1 MRAQRGLT
9 LVEAL
14 IALVVAGLLVATLLM
29 VYVQG
34 TRGFTHL
41 QTQALTE
48 RVVETALMEIE
59 SACRQAM
66 FAEVNNGRLILTFP
80 QDKDAYGKPV
90 PVRKKEIPTYRAGE
104 RMIYYLSD
112 TSGALNPPPGSPKNI
127 LWRGVIASNGSV
139 QPDPSWSL
147 LGNTGQGRIMPITE
161 FTPSVQIKPAGIVVT
176 LAVRSTIQT
185 GEDRYE
191 TRRTRTFLVQ
201 NANAWR

>member
-1 MRAQRGLT
+1 MHHRRGLT

-14 IALVVAGLLVATLLM
+14 IALAVAGLLVATLLM

-48 RVVETALMEIE
+48 RVVETALLEIE

-66 FAEVNNGRLILTFP
+66 FAEVENGRLILTFP
-80 QDKDAYGKPV
+80 QDRDAYGKPI
-90 PVRKKEIPTYRAGE
+90 PVEKKETPTYRPGE

-112 TSGALNPPPGSPKNI
+112 LSGAPNRRGNI
-127 LWRGVIASNGSV
+127 LWRGRVTSSGSI

-147 LGNTGQGRIMPITE
+147 QGNTGQGRIMPVTE
-161 FTPSVQIKPAGIVVT
+161 LTPSVQVGPNGVAVT
-176 LAVRSTIQT
+176 LTVRSTIQT
-185 GEDRYE
+185 GGDRYE

>member
-1 MRAQRGLT
+1 MRCQRGLT
-9 LVEAL
+9 LMEAL
-14 IALVVAGLLVATLLM
+14 IALAVAGVLIATLLM

-34 TRGFTHL
+34 TRGFAHL

-66 FAEVNNGRLILTFP
+66 FAEVKNGRLILTFP

-90 PVRKKEIPTYRAGE
+90 PIKKKEVPTYRAGE
-104 RMIYYLSD
+104 RIIYYLSD
-112 TSGALNPPPGSPKNI
+112 TSGALNRRGTI
-127 LWRGVIASNGSV
+127 LWRGLIANNGSV
-139 QPDPSWSL
+139 QPDPAWSL
-147 LGNTGQGRIMPITE
+147 LGNTGQGRIMPVME
-161 FTPSVQIKPAGIVVT
+161 FTPSVQIGSAGIVVT
-176 LAVRSTIQT
+176 LTVRSTIQT
-185 GEDRYE
+185 GGDQYE

>member
-1 MRAQRGLT
+1 MRCQKGLT

-14 IALVVAGLLVATLLM
+14 IALAVAGLLVATLLM

-48 RVVETALMEIE
+48 RMVETALMEIE

-66 FAEVNNGRLILTFP
+66 FAEVKNGRLILTFP
-80 QDKDAYGKPV
+80 RDKDAYGKPV
-90 PVRKKEIPTYRAGE
+90 PVKKKEAPTYQPGE

-112 TSGALNPPPGSPKNI
+112 MSGALNRRGNI
-127 LWRGVIASNGSV
+127 LWRGVVANNGAV

-147 LGNTGQGRIMPITE
+147 LGNGQARIMPITE
-161 FTPSVQIKPAGIVVT
+161 FTPSVQVESAGIVVT
-176 LAVRSTIQT
+176 LTVRSTIQT
-185 GEDRYE
+185 GEDQYE
-191 TRRTRTFLVQ
+191 TKRTRTFLVQ
-201 NANAWR
+201 NANTWR